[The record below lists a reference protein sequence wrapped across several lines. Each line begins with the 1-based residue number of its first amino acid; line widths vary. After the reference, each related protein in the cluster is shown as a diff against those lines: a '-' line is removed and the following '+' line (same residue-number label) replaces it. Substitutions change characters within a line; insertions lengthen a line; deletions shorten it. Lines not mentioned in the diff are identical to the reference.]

1 MAQRLLIPAWEEVLK
16 EFGHSSDPDERGRL
30 SWLYGR
36 VGHMKLGREETT
48 YNAQGIWD
56 GHGGCVLL
64 EQHHHYLYAMVSEAL
79 DQ

>member
-1 MAQRLLIPAWEEVLK
+1 
-16 EFGHSSDPDERGRL
+16 
-30 SWLYGR
+30 
-36 VGHMKLGREETT
+36 MKLGREETT

>member
-1 MAQRLLIPAWEEVLK
+1 MYLFLISQRYELTIIQVV
-16 EFGHSSDPDERGRL
+16 HQ
-30 SWLYGR
+30 YGR